1 MANQLGAMY
10 RQAYVT
16 PQMEQQIQAQQ
27 AAQAAQQ
34 AQQAVGWPGGGVR
47 REAKAAEK
55 APKASKASEALS
67 RGVRRWLGGHVT
79 GGGTHRG
86 TQERGAGDPSERGRG
101 ATPFQRALG
110 G

>member
-16 PQMEQQIQAQQ
+16 PQMEQQI
-27 AAQAAQQ
+27 Q